1 MLRMQHMRIG
11 IHVIINKII
20 QTFLDR
26 LCKLTKTREIGNG
39 GENEKDTINLQFLR
53 D

>member
-1 MLRMQHMRIG
+1 MLRAQHIWLVM
-11 IHVIINKII
+11 HVIINKII